1 MQKII
6 ISYKSYQTNNLQ
18 PSDKTTAVVPT
29 TPAPTNALL
38 VELLPSLTDAK
49 KNGDDI
55 SSSSSFLLVALSF
68 VDILEVEDII
78 DRHCINV
85 KASVYDMHDT
95 NTKSKHITKDS
106 EEYIIIINLLIN
118 TMILQCL
125 SRKQ

>member
-1 MQKII
+1 MQNI
-6 ISYKSYQTNNLQ
+6 

-55 SSSSSFLLVALSF
+55 SSSSSLLLVALSF

-78 DRHCINV
+78 DLHCINENV
-85 KASVYDMHDT
+85 KA
-95 NTKSKHITKDS
+95 
-106 EEYIIIINLLIN
+106 
-118 TMILQCL
+118 
-125 SRKQ
+125 